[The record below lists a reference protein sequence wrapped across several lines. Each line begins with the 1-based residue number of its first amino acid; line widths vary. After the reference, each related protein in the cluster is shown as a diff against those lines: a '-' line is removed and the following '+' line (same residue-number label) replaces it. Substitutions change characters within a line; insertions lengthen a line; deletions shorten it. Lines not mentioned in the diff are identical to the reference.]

1 MSLQKGYY
9 IKMRMRFY
17 TFCLFMFSIC
27 RFWY

>member
-1 MSLQKGYY
+1 MSLQKCYC
-9 IKMRMRFY
+9 IKMRTRFY